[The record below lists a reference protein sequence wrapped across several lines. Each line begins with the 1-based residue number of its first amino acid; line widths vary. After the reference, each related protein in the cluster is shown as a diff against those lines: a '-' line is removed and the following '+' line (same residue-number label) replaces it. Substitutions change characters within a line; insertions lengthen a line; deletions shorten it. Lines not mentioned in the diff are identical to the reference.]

1 MFSLNNFYF
10 SFLFVEKRPTPL
22 KLAIYNSD
30 IDDSA
35 ESSSDE
41 DGPQEVSTILNDSS
55 GKTSESGGKK
65 FIRMV
70 DKITESKFFQ
80 VATDNR
86 YIKKAM
92 EGN

>member
-1 MFSLNNFYF
+1 M
-10 SFLFVEKRPTPL
+10 

-41 DGPQEVSTILNDSS
+41 EGPQEVSTLLNDST
-55 GKTSESGGKK
+55 GKSSESGGKK

-70 DKITESKFFQ
+70 DKIAESKFFQ